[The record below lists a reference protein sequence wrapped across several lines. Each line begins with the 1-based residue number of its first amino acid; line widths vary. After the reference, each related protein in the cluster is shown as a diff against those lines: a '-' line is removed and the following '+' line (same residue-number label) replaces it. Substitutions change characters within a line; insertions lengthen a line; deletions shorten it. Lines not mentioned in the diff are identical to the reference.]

1 MIIYLYN
8 SSNGMNEFYCFISL
22 CFYVFVY
29 RMSNIIE
36 ILDWNDIFLN
46 IDYLKV
52 SFLGYEFEIIIED
65 VSKCILLFR

>member
-1 MIIYLYN
+1 M
-8 SSNGMNEFYCFISL
+8 FYDISV
-22 CFYVFVY
+22 CFYVCVY
-29 RMSNIIE
+29 RMSNTIE

>member
-1 MIIYLYN
+1 
-8 SSNGMNEFYCFISL
+8 
-22 CFYVFVY
+22 
-29 RMSNIIE
+29 MSNTIE